1 MLLQEKNQSENVEF
15 TMNIDVSFI
24 SLTWFSTSLIFLAIA
39 VRSCSHPTRRVYNS
53 RCVHFHKVIFEVEEI
68 NL

>member
-15 TMNIDVSFI
+15 TINIDVPFI

-68 NL
+68 HL